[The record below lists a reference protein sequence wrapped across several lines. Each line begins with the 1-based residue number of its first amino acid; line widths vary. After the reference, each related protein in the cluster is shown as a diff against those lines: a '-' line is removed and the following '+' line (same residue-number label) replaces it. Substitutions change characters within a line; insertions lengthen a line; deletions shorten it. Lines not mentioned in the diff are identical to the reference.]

1 MRMILVVVG
10 LLRRGQVIQLDR
22 KVSLSHH
29 PPTRV
34 EGEGEGFGVEG
45 DEEDLPDEEYDSED
59 LDANEDGNRRG
70 RFVVEGAVHSIKRY

>member
-1 MRMILVVVG
+1 M
-10 LLRRGQVIQLDR
+10 
-22 KVSLSHH
+22 
-29 PPTRV
+29 

-45 DEEDLPDEEYDSED
+45 DEEDLPDEEYNSED